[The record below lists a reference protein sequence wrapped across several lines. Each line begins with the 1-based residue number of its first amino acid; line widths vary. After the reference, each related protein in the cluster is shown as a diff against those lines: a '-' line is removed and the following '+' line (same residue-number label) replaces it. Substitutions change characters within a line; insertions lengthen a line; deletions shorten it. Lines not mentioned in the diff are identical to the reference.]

1 MNFYLVFS
9 KRNLLATLLATVIII
24 FTLGQVYS
32 AANVPKN
39 AETNALRLNYI
50 NSLNYKVEDET
61 PTEKQITIPV
71 KFNKVYNK
79 YNELQRKAGFNLK
92 DYCGKTVTMFT
103 YKLKDNYYAN
113 IIVLNGRV
121 IGGDICSNSLY
132 GEMLPLKKRQ
142 SL

>member
-50 NSLNYKVEDET
+50 SSLNYKVEDET

-79 YNELQRKAGFNLK
+79 YNELQKEAGFNLE
-92 DYCGKTVTMFT
+92 DYCGQNVTMFT

-113 IIVLNGRV
+113 IIVLKGRI